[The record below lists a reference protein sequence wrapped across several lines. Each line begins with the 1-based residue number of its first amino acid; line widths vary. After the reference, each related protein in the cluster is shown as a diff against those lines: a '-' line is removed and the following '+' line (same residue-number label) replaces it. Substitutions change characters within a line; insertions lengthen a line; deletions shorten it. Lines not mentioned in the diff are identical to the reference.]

1 MSASA
6 SLIPTSRFQTLRGK
20 LVVDLR
26 LSSPG
31 KGRRTGM
38 AQGPAGSLGVF
49 TVLSVMPA
57 HLGMRPALGNARF
70 DGRAMDIH
78 GQRRLKFPFVS
89 SEENG
94 RASGRERVGQYVS
107 ISVGD

>member
-6 SLIPTSRFQTLRGK
+6 SLIPTSRCQTLRGK

-49 TVLSVMPA
+49 AVLSVMLA
-57 HLGMRPALGNARF
+57 NLGMRPALGNARF

-78 GQRRLKFPFVS
+78 GQRRLKSPR
-89 SEENG
+89 SEEHTSELQSLM
-94 RASGRERVGQYVS
+94 R
-107 ISVGD
+107 ISYAGFCLKK